1 MGLDMYLNAARY
13 ISHYDY
19 SDRTKAEKAIGEQVV
34 SLIGGAPGPLKFVE
48 VEAMYWRKANQIH
61 TWFVHNVQ
69 NGEDECREH
78 DVSRE
83 DLTQLRQACRDVLAN
98 RERAADVLPTGS
110 GFFFGGTDYDEEYF
124 TDLETTAERID
135 QLLDPKWEEWNF
147 TYRSS
152 W

>member
-1 MGLDMYLNAARY
+1 MGLDMYLNATRY
-13 ISHYDY
+13 ISHCDY
-19 SDRTKAEKAIGEQVV
+19 CDRTKVEKAIGEQVV

-48 VEAMYWRKANQIH
+48 VEAIYWRKANQIH
-61 TWFVHNVQ
+61 AWFVRHVQ

-83 DLTQLRQACRDVLAN
+83 HLTQLRQACRDVLAN
-98 RERAADVLPTGS
+98 RERAADVLPTES
-110 GFFFGGTDYDEEYF
+110 GFFFGGTDYDDKYF

-135 QLLDPKWEEWNF
+135 QLLDPKWEEWDF

>member
-1 MGLDMYLNAARY
+1 MGLDMYLNATRY

-19 SDRTKAEKAIGEQVV
+19 SDTAKKEKALGEQIVR
-34 SLIGGAPGPLKFVE
+34 LIGGAPGPLKYVA

-61 TWFVHNVQ
+61 AWFVRNVQ

-78 DVSRE
+78 DVSRD
-83 DLTQLRQACRDVLAN
+83 DLDKLRQACRDVLAN
-98 RERAADVLPTGS
+98 RERAADVLPAQS
-110 GFFFGGTDYDEEYF
+110 GFFFGSTCYDDDYF
-124 TDLETTAERID
+124 NDLESTAEQID
-135 QLLDPKWEEWNF
+135 ALLDPKWEEWSF